1 MCAARSPLARACARV
16 SWRAP
21 DLRCIVL
28 TMSSA
33 PNAVQT
39 APGRYRLDVPT
50 QPKIEEVE
58 APGDLEEQ
66 VEEAVEIPAAG
77 GRPALGFMP
86 NYEDGVLGVLVEMVV
101 EGGPAEAGGV
111 RAGDVIIGID
121 DRDVD
126 SVSDYMEAL
135 ANLTVGQR
143 VKVRVQRGDEQKSFD
158 VKVGQRSQ

>member
-1 MCAARSPLARACARV
+1 MLGSQGLALRSSDDSAASTGAAAGRKYGPGAPDDVERRSPRLLDDDPAGLE
-16 SWRAP
+16 
-21 DLRCIVL
+21 DHE
-28 TMSSA
+28 
-33 PNAVQT
+33 VQ
-39 APGRYRLDVPT
+39 
-50 QPKIEEVE
+50 
-58 APGDLEEQ
+58 GDHEEQ